1 MPRLPRAVV
10 VLGLVSLL
18 NDAASDMVLPLLPV
32 FLTATLGAGPAAL
45 GLIEGAAEAAAS
57 LLKLWAGRLGDRGV
71 SRKGLAVAGYATS
84 NLCRPFIALA
94 GGWTTVLALRVS
106 DRVGK
111 GLRTAP
117 RDAILAGSVPPAQR
131 GRAFGLHR
139 AMDHAGAVV
148 GPLCA
153 SALLALGLSVPGV
166 FVASAVPGVLA
177 VAVITLGVREPARE
191 GLRSAPAPL
200 RMGLLP
206 VPLRRLVLA
215 VSALSFVA
223 VPDAFILLWLTEA
236 GVPVAWIPLV
246 WTAYQVGRSAIA
258 LPAGALADRRGRVPV
273 IAGGWLLR
281 AGALAALATVGAPA
295 PGRGAAWG
303 VLCLALY
310 AAATAT
316 TEGAERA
323 FIGDAAPPALAGTA
337 FGVYHMTVGLL
348 ALPGALW
355 LGWLWQAFGA
365 PAAVGF
371 SAVATVPLA
380 LWVLRAAARARPPE

>member
-10 VLGLVSLL
+10 LLGLVSLL

-32 FLTATLGAGPAAL
+32 FLTATLGAGPEAL
-45 GLIEGAAEAAAS
+45 GVIEGAADATAS

-84 NLCRPFIALA
+84 NLCRPFLAVA
-94 GGWTTVLALRVS
+94 GGWTTVLALRLT

-117 RDAILAGSVPPAQR
+117 RDAILAGLVAPGLR
-131 GRAFGLHR
+131 GRAFGLQR
-139 AMDHAGAVV
+139 AMDHAGAVI

-153 SALLALGLSVPGV
+153 GALMAAGLGIRGV
-166 FVASAVPGVLA
+166 FLASAVPGVLA
-177 VAVITLGVREPARE
+177 VMVIALAVREPPRTAPPA
-191 GLRSAPAPL
+191 APAPL
-200 RMGLLP
+200 RWSLLP

-223 VPDAFILLWLTEA
+223 VPDAFLLLWLTEA
-236 GVPVAWIPLV
+236 GIPVAWIPLV
-246 WTAYQVGRSAIA
+246 WTAFQIGRSAVA
-258 LPAGALADRRGRVPV
+258 LPAGVLADRRGRVPV

-281 AGALAALATVGAPA
+281 AVALGALAMA
-295 PGRGAAWG
+295 PGTAWG
-303 VLCLALY
+303 VLCLGVY
-310 AAATAT
+310 AAAVAA

-323 FIGDAAPPALAGTA
+323 FIGDAAPTHLEGTA

-355 LGWLWQAFGA
+355 LGWLWQTFGA

-371 SAVATVPLA
+371 SALATVPLA
-380 LWVLRAAARARPPE
+380 LWVLRAAARARPPA

>member
-1 MPRLPRAVV
+1 MPRLPRAVFL
-10 VLGLVSLL
+10 LGLVSLL
-18 NDAASDMVLPLLPV
+18 NDAASDMILPLLPV
-32 FLTATLGAGPAAL
+32 FLTTTLGAGPAAL
-45 GLIEGAAEAAAS
+45 GLIEGGADAAAS

-71 SRKGLAVAGYATS
+71 NRKGLAVAGYATS

-94 GGWTTVLALRVS
+94 GGWTTVLALRLT

-117 RDAILAGSVPPAQR
+117 RDAILAGLVAPGLR
-131 GRAFGLHR
+131 GRAFGLQR
-139 AMDHAGAVV
+139 TMDHAGAVI

-153 SALLALGLSVPGV
+153 GALLAAGLGVRGV
-166 FVASAVPGVLA
+166 FLASAVPGVLA
-177 VAVITLGVREPARE
+177 VMVIALAVREPPRT
-191 GLRSAPAPL
+191 APPSDPPPL
-200 RMGLLP
+200 RWGLLP

-223 VPDAFILLWLTEA
+223 VPDAFILLWLAEA

-246 WTAYQVGRSAIA
+246 WTVYQVGRSAIA
-258 LPAGALADRRGRVPV
+258 LPGGALADRRGRVPV

-281 AGALAALATVGAPA
+281 AVALGALAMG
-295 PGRGAAWG
+295 PGTAWG
-303 VLCLALY
+303 ILCLGVY
-310 AAATAT
+310 AVAVAA

-323 FIGDAAPPALAGTA
+323 FIGDAAPTHLEGTA
-337 FGVYHMTVGLL
+337 FGVYYMTVGLL

-355 LGWLWQAFGA
+355 LGWLWQTFGA

-371 SAVATVPLA
+371 SALATVPLA
-380 LWVLRAAARARPPE
+380 LWVLRAAARARPPA